1 MRRYFSTSAVSYPLR
16 DDERTTLGDASLTS
30 SSSCVSY
37 HRRCI
42 PSFREG
48 LFLVLALG
56 FRLKKVKNFPF
67 ESVIRCKDTR
77 ARIEQEQIDGLTD
90 RHIYI

>member
-1 MRRYFSTSAVSYPLR
+1 MRRYFSTSAVSYPKR
-16 DDERTTLGDASLTS
+16 DEKRTTLGDTSLT

-48 LFLVLALG
+48 LFLVLALVG
-56 FRLKKVKNFPF
+56 FRLKKMKNFPF
-67 ESVIRCKDTR
+67 ESVIRSKDTR
-77 ARIEQEQIDGLTD
+77 ARIEQERTDGQTD
-90 RHIYI
+90 

>member
-16 DDERTTLGDASLTS
+16 DEKRTTLGDTSLT

-56 FRLKKVKNFPF
+56 FRLKKVMNFPF

>member
-48 LFLVLALG
+48 LFLVLALVG
-56 FRLKKVKNFPF
+56 FRLKKMKNFPF
-67 ESVIRCKDTR
+67 ESVIRSKDTR
-77 ARIEQEQIDGLTD
+77 ARIEQERTDGQTD
-90 RHIYI
+90 